1 MSEVQSDPFAEA
13 ARKLQFESAAGKI
26 SRQES
31 SGRLL
36 DNLLYFARTLR
47 AAGLPVGPSQVL
59 AALEA
64 VQTIGLSRRDDF
76 YWALHAVFVNRH
88 DQEEV
93 FDQTFHLF
101 WRNPKLLERMR
112 ALLLP
117 QLQLESEPEQSQE
130 INRRVAEALQQGQSP
145 KEEPR
150 EEEIEFDASLTW
162 SDQERLGKQDFEKMS
177 AAELE
182 AAKEAI
188 KRLKL
193 PIMKLPTRRF
203 HPSTTP
209 GRADVRAS
217 LRQALRSGGDV
228 IPIQWRRRR
237 TRPPSLVVLCDI
249 SGSMSRYSRLFL
261 HFMHAVTSDRERV
274 FSFLFGTR
282 LTNVTRYL
290 REKDVDLALE
300 QVGAAAEDWSG
311 GTRIGACLE
320 SFNRHWSRRVLSQGA
335 LVLLITDGLDR
346 EGSSN
351 LSQQMERLHKSCR
364 RLIWLNPLLRWEGYE
379 PKAQGARAIMPHVD
393 DFRPVHNLESLKALA
408 TVLSEEPRRRLEGR
422 DQWLEERST

>member
-1 MSEVQSDPFAEA
+1 M
-13 ARKLQFESAAGKI
+13 
-26 SRQES
+26 
-31 SGRLL
+31 
-36 DNLLYFARTLR
+36 
-47 AAGLPVGPSQVL
+47 
-59 AALEA
+59 
-64 VQTIGLSRRDDF
+64 
-76 YWALHAVFVNRH
+76 NRH

-209 GRADVRAS
+209 GRADVRF
-217 LRQALRSGGDV
+217 LRQALRSGE
-228 IPIQWRRRR
+228 
-237 TRPPSLVVLCDI
+237 T
-249 SGSMSRYSRLFL
+249 
-261 HFMHAVTSDRERV
+261 
-274 FSFLFGTR
+274 
-282 LTNVTRYL
+282 
-290 REKDVDLALE
+290 
-300 QVGAAAEDWSG
+300 
-311 GTRIGACLE
+311 
-320 SFNRHWSRRVLSQGA
+320 
-335 LVLLITDGLDR
+335 
-346 EGSSN
+346 
-351 LSQQMERLHKSCR
+351 
-364 RLIWLNPLLRWEGYE
+364 
-379 PKAQGARAIMPHVD
+379 
-393 DFRPVHNLESLKALA
+393 
-408 TVLSEEPRRRLEGR
+408 
-422 DQWLEERST
+422 

>member
-1 MSEVQSDPFAEA
+1 M
-13 ARKLQFESAAGKI
+13 
-26 SRQES
+26 
-31 SGRLL
+31 
-36 DNLLYFARTLR
+36 
-47 AAGLPVGPSQVL
+47 
-59 AALEA
+59 
-64 VQTIGLSRRDDF
+64 
-76 YWALHAVFVNRH
+76 
-88 DQEEV
+88 
-93 FDQTFHLF
+93 
-101 WRNPKLLERMR
+101 
-112 ALLLP
+112 
-117 QLQLESEPEQSQE
+117 
-130 INRRVAEALQQGQSP
+130 
-145 KEEPR
+145 
-150 EEEIEFDASLTW
+150 
-162 SDQERLGKQDFEKMS
+162 
-177 AAELE
+177 
-182 AAKEAI
+182 
-188 KRLKL
+188 
-193 PIMKLPTRRF
+193 
-203 HPSTTP
+203 
-209 GRADVRAS
+209 
-217 LRQALRSGGDV
+217 

-237 TRPPSLVVLCDI
+237 TRPSLVVLCDI
-249 SGSMSRYSRLFL
+249 SGSMSRYSLSL

-346 EGSSN
+346 EGGSN